1 MGKLEGEMFMTNIMG
16 RVFLS
21 HLPMGWRLQIP
32 KVLFLMKLILGYRG
46 KMEVIITALEDKI
59 KCIGTRASCQKL
71 GRRWKCEVF

>member
-1 MGKLEGEMFMTNIMG
+1 MTNIMG

>member
-1 MGKLEGEMFMTNIMG
+1 MTNIMG

-21 HLPMGWRLQIP
+21 HLPMGWGLQIP

>member
-1 MGKLEGEMFMTNIMG
+1 MVGKLEGELFMTNIMG

-21 HLPMGWRLQIP
+21 HLPMGWGLGIP

-59 KCIGTRASCQKL
+59 KRIGTRASCQKL
-71 GRRWKCEVF
+71 GRWKCEVF